1 MERVQYWLAV
11 GAQPSERVATI
22 LAQWAT
28 SRTRCIC
35 LSLHAPLTHSL
46 LAGRRAN
53 LLPPPPRRIALEAS
67 KFFSVDH
74 QFRSPGIYPTVAA
87 IKKPIVEEKQ
97 ATVPRT
103 VPLEETSTLNQ
114 YMQQLR
120 HMAASKT
127 RMEREAAKPMP
138 QADEAFAESLERP
151 FFTDQELSDD
161 DFSPTG
167 FLDRLS
173 QREIDEIAEKLNLH
187 EAGEGE
193 GEGEES
199 DEIDREREE
208 EEPVDRDDK

>member
-1 MERVQYWLAV
+1 
-11 GAQPSERVATI
+11 
-22 LAQWAT
+22 
-28 SRTRCIC
+28 
-35 LSLHAPLTHSL
+35 
-46 LAGRRAN
+46 
-53 LLPPPPRRIALEAS
+53 
-67 KFFSVDH
+67 
-74 QFRSPGIYPTVAA
+74 
-87 IKKPIVEEKQ
+87 
-97 ATVPRT
+97 
-103 VPLEETSTLNQ
+103 
-114 YMQQLR
+114 MQQLR

>member
-1 MERVQYWLAV
+1 VSDLVHAV
-11 GAQPSERVATI
+11 HLSVCA
-22 LAQWAT
+22 
-28 SRTRCIC
+28 RTLTR
-35 LSLHAPLTHSL
+35 SLV
-46 LAGRRAN
+46 AGRRAN

-87 IKKPIVEEKQ
+87 IRKPIVEEKQ

-103 VPLEETSTLNQ
+103 VPLEETSTLTQ

-167 FLDRLS
+167 NLDRMS
-173 QREIDEIAEKLNLH
+173 QREIDEIAEQLNLH
-187 EAGEGE
+187 EAGGE
-193 GEGEES
+193 GEAS
-199 DEIDREREE
+199 DEMDREE
-208 EEPVDRDDK
+208 EEEPLDGEDK